1 MPANTSKN
9 KGSAC
14 RCDQNCGCCLKKKP
28 ATAAPAEPKLGF
40 FGKRPWLYV
49 VIAFMIMFTA
59 WGFMFTLAIKYRPE
73 TVPLV
78 MVQLPH

>member
-9 KGSAC
+9 KDSAC

-28 ATAAPAEPKLGF
+28 AAKVEPKLGF

-59 WGFMFTLAIKYRPE
+59 WGFMFTLAIKHRPE

-78 MVQLPH
+78 TLSHE